1 MKHFIIEGKITNA
14 DLINDD
20 IMKIHMAYS
29 QKAMDMGLILMA
41 GLKSD
46 MSGGIFMMQAE
57 DIKSVEIYLENEP
70 LRVNGI
76 QEYKITEFSM
86 HYVNECSNEWN
97 K

>member
-1 MKHFIIEGKITNA
+1 MAHFIIEGKIVNA
-14 DLINDD
+14 DLINDN
-20 IMKIHMAYS
+20 IMKEHMAYS
-29 QKAMDMGLILMA
+29 QKAMDAGLILMA

-46 MSGGIFMMQAE
+46 MSGGLFMMKAE
-57 DIKSVEIYLENEP
+57 DIKRVEEYLENEP

-86 HYVNECSNEWN
+86 HYVNKSSSEWN

>member
-1 MKHFIIEGKITNA
+1 MKHFIIEGKIINA

-20 IMKIHMAYS
+20 IMKVHMAYS
-29 QKAMDMGLILMA
+29 QKAMDTELILMA

-46 MSGGIFMMQAE
+46 MSGGIFMMKAE
-57 DIKSVEIYLENEP
+57 DIKIVEAYLENEP
-70 LRVNGI
+70 LRINGI

>member
-20 IMKIHMAYS
+20 IMKAHMAYS
-29 QKAMDMGLILMA
+29 QKAMDTDLILMA

-46 MSGGIFMMQAE
+46 MSGGIFMMKAE
-57 DIKSVEIYLENEP
+57 DIKRVEAYLQNEP

-76 QEYKITEFSM
+76 QEYKITEFAM